1 MKKFTII
8 LFLVFSSLF
17 AVAQPGTDTP
27 IPPMRQYFHEL
38 IDATQKL
45 ILSADGIAD
54 SLFSPTP
61 NPALNNSITQALTTG
76 VDSIQILIEK
86 NTALDNNNKIKF
98 LRGLNEA
105 LTFYL
110 RDYRMRELKPAI
122 LVKLIPAFAENMD
135 AQINGQSIENNIYH
149 YPYDIGNILIK
160 TVAYSD
166 NAGIAQCKDIVMLKY
181 CSLHPDKAMNKLN
194 EEPDA
199 SFADSLITEIARKS
213 PENIYT
219 FAAASNRLA
228 QRIHNNPDSLVQII
242 VAMAQKKSGRQL
254 FPFLDNIYHR
264 KTTIDEVEKAMQDD
278 VAYYK
283 LLVRT
288 EIDYA
293 DRRRQGDTPMAM
305 KSLLYKLQDKAIDP
319 FINTINGLHE
329 RPDEERFR
337 ILAPL
342 GAEDL
347 YYMAVL
353 GEEIMYT
360 SSYVNGVYPR
370 IWQKMKHPQ
379 SDTLL
384 MNVKFDHFKKWI
396 KMAANYNELD
406 NFLKRMDK
414 DNAQILMKAF
424 VNNLDR
430 KNGADSLEDAVDV
443 ANSFASIS
451 DKSIRSLIL
460 KQIQIN
466 LTAANQQN
474 NQRAKDIY
482 SVLNTLFLSIDTANH
497 IDVEKTLGIPPV
509 YFMPNKELQDSA
521 GRIIVQQFFY
531 GDKDGQGVFNNFINS
546 MQDGNWKIQSNPQW
560 VSISSVKG
568 TPITIY
574 ANRPLDEK
582 KGLDAEAQQALDNYL
597 YDHDIAPTIVIHRGH
612 SYWLPSTIQQLAPS
626 SKIVLLGS
634 CGAYQNLNKILAI
647 SPSAQIV
654 ASKQVGSGTVNSP
667 MISLILENLRQGK
680 DVNWPQFWHTLG
692 KRLGGNSLFEDY
704 VPPQKNLGALFIMAY
719 KKLQERNEAMLASN

>member
-1 MKKFTII
+1 MKKFTFLLFFLII
-8 LFLVFSSLF
+8 SMM
-17 AVAQPGTDTP
+17 AVAQAGNDTT

-38 IDATQKL
+38 IDATQHL
-45 ILSADGIAD
+45 IMSADGTAD
-54 SLFSPTP
+54 DQFAPTQ
-61 NPALNNSITQALTTG
+61 NPALNISINNALTKG
-76 VDSIQILIEK
+76 VDSVQLLIEK
-86 NTALDNNNKIKF
+86 NTDLDNNNKIKF

-110 RDYRMRELKPAI
+110 RDFRMGEIKAAL
-122 LVKLIPAFAENMD
+122 LVKLIPAFAENMP
-135 AQINGQSIENNIYH
+135 AQIKGESIEKNIDS
-149 YPYDIGNILIK
+149 YPYELGNILIK

-166 NAGIAQCKDIVMLKY
+166 NPGIARCKDIVLLKY
-181 CSLHPDKAMNKLN
+181 CNLHPDKAMNRLN

-199 SFADSLITEIARKS
+199 SFADSLITVVAQKS
-213 PENIYT
+213 PESIYT
-219 FAAASNRLA
+219 FSAASNRLA
-228 QRIHNNPDSLVQII
+228 QKIHANPDSLVQII

-254 FPFLDNIYHR
+254 FPFLDNIYHQ
-264 KTTIDEVEKAMQDD
+264 KTTIDEVEKAMLDD
-278 VAYYK
+278 VTYYK

-329 RPDEERFR
+329 QPDEVRFR
-337 ILAPL
+337 ILAPM

-370 IWQKMKHPQ
+370 IWQKMKHPK

-406 NFLKRMDK
+406 DFLKRMDK

-451 DKSIRSLIL
+451 DKSIRELIL
-460 KQIQIN
+460 KQVQVN
-466 LTAANQQN
+466 LANANQKN

-497 IDVEKTLGIPPV
+497 IDVEKVLGIPPV
-509 YFMPNKELQDSA
+509 YFMPNKELQDSS

-597 YDHDIAPTIVIHRGH
+597 YDHDIAPVIVIHRGH
-612 SYWLPSTIQQLAPS
+612 SYWLPSTIEQLAPS

-667 MISLILENLRQGK
+667 MISMILENLRQGK
-680 DVNWPQFWHTLG
+680 DVNWPKFWDSLG
-692 KRLGGNSLFEDY
+692 KRLGGNALFEDY

-719 KKLQERNEAMLASN
+719 KKLQEKNEDMASN

>member
-1 MKKFTII
+1 MKKCTFV
-8 LFLVFSSLF
+8 LFLSAFIFF
-17 AVAQPGTDTP
+17 AKAQPIGDNT
-27 IPPMRQYFHEL
+27 IPPMRQYFHEM

-45 ILSADGIAD
+45 ILASDGRADEN
-54 SLFSPTP
+54 FYPTQ
-61 NPALNNSITQALTTG
+61 NEALNIQLTNSLISG
-76 VDSIQILIEK
+76 IDSIQSAIEK
-86 NTALDNNNKIKF
+86 NDALDNNNKIKF

-105 LTFYL
+105 LSFYL
-110 RDYRMRELKPAI
+110 REFRNREIKANVLIK
-122 LVKLIPAFAENMD
+122 LVPAFKENIMP
-135 AQINGQSIENNIYH
+135 QMRGESIEMNIDS
-149 YPYDIGNILIK
+149 YPYDVGNILIK

-166 NAGIAQCKDIVMLKY
+166 NVGIEQCKDIVMLKY
-181 CSLHPDKAMNKLN
+181 CNLHPDKAMNMLYEK
-194 EEPDA
+194 PDA
-199 SFADSLITEIARKS
+199 SFADSLIIAIARRS

-219 FAAASNRLA
+219 FAAASGKLA
-228 QRIHNNPDSLVQII
+228 QRIQNSPDSLVQII
-242 VAMAQKKSGRQL
+242 VKMSQSKSGRQY
-254 FPFLDNIYHR
+254 FPFLDNIYR
-264 KTTIDEVEKAMQDD
+264 KKTSMDEIEKAMKDD

-283 LLVRT
+283 LLVQT

-293 DRRRQGDTPMAM
+293 DRMRRNDTPMAM
-305 KSLLYKLQDKAIDP
+305 KTLAYKLQDKAIDP

-347 YYMAVL
+347 YYMAVM

-370 IWQKMKHPQ
+370 IWQKMKSPK

-384 MNVKFDHFKKWI
+384 LNVKFDRFKKWI

-406 NFLKRMDK
+406 DFLKRMDK
-414 DNAQILMKAF
+414 DNAEILMKAF

-430 KNGADSLEDAVDV
+430 KTGADSLEDAVDV

-451 DKSIRSLIL
+451 DKTLQKLIL
-460 KQIQIN
+460 QQVQAN
-466 LTAANQQN
+466 LVLANKN
-474 NQRAKDIY
+474 NNHRAKDIY
-482 SVLNTLFLSIDTANH
+482 NVLNTLFLSIDPANK
-497 IDVEKTLGIPPV
+497 IDIEKTLGIPPV
-509 YFMPNKELQDSA
+509 YFMPNKELQDSS

-531 GDKDGQGVFNNFINS
+531 GDKDGQTVFNNFMSSVQN
-546 MQDGNWKIQSNPQW
+546 GNWSIKSNPQW
-560 VSISSVKG
+560 VSISSTRG

-574 ANRPLDEK
+574 ANRPLDET

-597 YDHDIAPTIVIHRGH
+597 YDNDIEPVIVIHRGH
-612 SYWLPSTIQQLAPS
+612 SYWLPSTLDQMGPS

-647 SPSAQIV
+647 SPAAQIV

-667 MISLILENLRQGK
+667 MISMMLENLRQGK
-680 DVNWPQFWHTLG
+680 DVNWPQFWDALG
-692 KRLGGNSLFEDY
+692 KRLGGNQLFEDY

-719 KKLQERNEAMLASN
+719 KKLQEKNEELVSN